1 MKIFK
6 ISFDKDDVLSFI
18 LCNRFQAASRDRS
31 VLTSRDERMI
41 SAWVHSDPD
50 LSRLNFVRQ
59 SSWLNLYNNFHNFN
73 NCSDKKGHPRQKWKF
88 GENFNAINFHWNL
101 SSKFCHLN
109 FFDEK
114 IYDLQKKTDDM
125 MTSWIMSHQVRLYK
139 TCWLKGLDKK

>member
-1 MKIFK
+1 MNIFK

-31 VLTSRDERMI
+31 VLTSRDIRMI

-50 LSRLNFVRQ
+50 LSRLNSVRQ

-109 FFDEK
+109 FK
-114 IYDLQKKTDDM
+114 SIRWKNLRSAKKDRWHDDVM
-125 MTSWIMSHQVRLYK
+125 NYESPSQTIQNLLIERV
-139 TCWLKGLDKK
+139 G